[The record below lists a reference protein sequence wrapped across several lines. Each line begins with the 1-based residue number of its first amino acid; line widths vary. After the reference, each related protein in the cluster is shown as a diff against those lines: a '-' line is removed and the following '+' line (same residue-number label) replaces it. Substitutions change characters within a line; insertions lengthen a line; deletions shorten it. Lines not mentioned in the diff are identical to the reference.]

1 MNLQFWKKGSTGPDA
16 AVALAGFVLAHA
28 AWSVSDL
35 LEGELLVPLA
45 MTEKAG
51 QRELHRFAAETQEQG
66 IANGKTAMGRLSG
79 KVDAWAFAREGQFNE
94 GSGYVDVISVDAWA
108 KGMTESISFV
118 QKFRPFACGKFGLL
132 GDPWVVIDGKVQNPS
147 ASTDLLTKL
156 NRAIQ
161 SHPKAAEHW
170 SEWFVKHQ

>member
-1 MNLQFWKKGSTGPDA
+1 
-16 AVALAGFVLAHA
+16 
-28 AWSVSDL
+28 
-35 LEGELLVPLA
+35 
-45 MTEKAG
+45 
-51 QRELHRFAAETQEQG
+51 AAETQEQG

-94 GSGYVDVISVDAWA
+94 GSDYVDVISVDAWA

-118 QKFRPFACGKFGLL
+118 QKFRPFASGKFGLL

-147 ASTDLLTKL
+147 ASSDLLTKL

-161 SHPKAAEHW
+161 S
-170 SEWFVKHQ
+170 